1 MVVKVHGAEC
11 VCRVYPAFRQRAGST
26 AVAAATEKLLFLP
39 FLSHFGSDCTK
50 LTLGSLGFLYLAL
63 KLLFPMTWGIEIL
76 RDVVL
81 NKVTLVELARIG
93 VLPGLVLQTAVMLVG
108 GLFIFER
115 ALKQA
120 RRSGELGSY

>member
-1 MVVKVHGAEC
+1 
-11 VCRVYPAFRQRAGST
+11 
-26 AVAAATEKLLFLP
+26 
-39 FLSHFGSDCTK
+39 
-50 LTLGSLGFLYLAL
+50 
-63 KLLFPMTWGIEIL
+63 MTWGIEIL